1 MNDFRGSKC
10 LHDSN
15 LFPLQP
21 ANLTEIPTVCSCF
34 ESSESGRRLW
44 TCSFVICKRCSQ
56 TPGDTMA
63 QSKNML
69 FIWDLF
75 ELGSSIHEKANKAL
89 LPSTTREEGIFFM
102 LLNTSCIAHPC
113 PPNLSLVLL
122 TSPILLHVLPS
133 LLPLP
138 HLFPTPPK
146 LQYYLFI

>member
-1 MNDFRGSKC
+1 MNDFWGSKC
-10 LHDSN
+10 LHDSK
-15 LFPLQP
+15 LFPRQP

-89 LPSTTREEGIFFM
+89 LPRTTVEEGIFFV

-133 LLPLP
+133 PLPLP